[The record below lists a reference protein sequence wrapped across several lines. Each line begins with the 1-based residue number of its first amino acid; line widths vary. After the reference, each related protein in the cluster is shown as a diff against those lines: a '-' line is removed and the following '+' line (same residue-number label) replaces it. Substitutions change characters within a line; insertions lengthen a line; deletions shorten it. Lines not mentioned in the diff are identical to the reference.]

1 MLFQKFTCSIYLMKR
16 KEETLLHLTVTDLSC
31 SLKHYGY
38 NLSSVCSDSST
49 LSHWWSRTNQ
59 KPRIERLSECGL
71 DCVDEDHCVRDAD
84 EGQSSCSVIHKH
96 SYSPDIIIIIIIIII
111 HSYSAADG
119 LHRETSLYVIV
130 SEWVTGGRAAQ
141 TPGLIIRSKHTLITP
156 SLPPDALIWHWY
168 KHISTPLQLPVTA
181 SRYTLST
188 QHLRP
193 IIKSVWMIRIRLIC
207 ASVSNH
213 SVSLR
218 QTEAFI
224 HCVQIQRE
232 LMGILWR

>member
-16 KEETLLHLTVTDLSC
+16 KEETILHLTVTDLSC

-71 DCVDEDHCVRDAD
+71 DCVDEDHCVRDAE

-96 SYSPDIIIIIIIIII
+96 SYSADIIIIIIK

-119 LHRETSLYVIV
+119 LHRETSLYIIV
-130 SEWVTGGRAAQ
+130 SEWVTGARADQ
-141 TPGLIIRSKHTLITP
+141 TPGLIIISKQTLITV
-156 SLPPDALIWHWY
+156 SLLPDALIWHWY

-181 SRYTLST
+181 STHTLST
-188 QHLRP
+188 QHLMI

-207 ASVSNH
+207 VSVSNH

-232 LMGILWR
+232 LIGIWWR